1 MNPAHSNSL
10 PDGVGGHAGVIPLD
24 TTAHANTIAPMLTN
38 TSTHTVS
45 TARSSRTVVRS
56 VVRSSAVVVAFAALT
71 FVGAN
76 IVIPLV
82 PVPITMQTLFVLLAG
97 AMIGARRGALS
108 QALYL
113 GAGSVGLPIFAGGLA
128 GSAVVLG
135 PTGGYLMAFA
145 VTPFI
150 VGTLLGR
157 SRSLLWQVG
166 VFALGTAVI
175 FLMGVAHLAVFYTH
189 SLGTALQLGLVP
201 FLPGAAFKLVAA
213 VSIYRSWTAL
223 REGRGAK
230 RDA

>member
-1 MNPAHSNSL
+1 
-10 PDGVGGHAGVIPLD
+10 
-24 TTAHANTIAPMLTN
+24 MLTN
-38 TSTHTVS
+38 TNSHAISV
-45 TARSSRTVVRS
+45 ARSRTVTRS
-56 VVRSSAVVVAFAALT
+56 LIAVVAFAALT

-97 AMIGARRGALS
+97 AMIGTRRGALS
-108 QALYL
+108 QALYI
-113 GAGSVGLPIFAGGLA
+113 GGGSLGLPIFAGGLA
-128 GSAVVLG
+128 GTAIVLG

-145 VTPFI
+145 VTPLI

-157 SRSLLWQVG
+157 SRSLLWQTG

-175 FLMGVAHLAVFYTH
+175 FAMGVTHLAVFYTH
-189 SLGTALQLGLVP
+189 NLGTAIQLGLVP
-201 FLPGAAFKLVAA
+201 FLPGAVFKLVAA

>member
-1 MNPAHSNSL
+1 MS
-10 PDGVGGHAGVIPLD
+10 
-24 TTAHANTIAPMLTN
+24 TN
-38 TSTHTVS
+38 TETHAIPA
-45 TARSSRTVVRS
+45 ARSSRVLVRNI
-56 VVRSSAVVVAFAALT
+56 ALVVAFSALT

-97 AMIGARRGALS
+97 AMIGARRGAFS

-128 GSAVVLG
+128 GSAIVLG

-145 VTPFI
+145 VTPFL
-150 VGTLLGR
+150 VGTLIGR
-157 SRSLLWQVG
+157 SRSLVWQVG
-166 VFALGTAVI
+166 VFTLGTAVI

-189 SLGTALQLGLVP
+189 DIGSALQLGLVP
-201 FLPGAAFKLVAA
+201 FLPGAAFKLLAA
-213 VSIYRSWTAL
+213 VSIYRSWIAL

-230 RDA
+230 RHA

>member
-1 MNPAHSNSL
+1 
-10 PDGVGGHAGVIPLD
+10 
-24 TTAHANTIAPMLTN
+24 MLTN
-38 TSTHTVS
+38 TDTHAIS
-45 TARSSRTVVRS
+45 TARSSRVVARS
-56 VVRSSAVVVAFAALT
+56 IAVVVAFAALT

-108 QALYL
+108 QVLYV
-113 GAGSVGLPIFAGGLA
+113 GAGSLGLPIFAGGLA
-128 GSAVVLG
+128 GSAIALG

-145 VTPFI
+145 VTPLV

-189 SLGTALQLGLVP
+189 DLGTALQLGLVP

-223 REGRGAK
+223 RDGRGAK